1 MGSGG
6 TEEKAEKNKRMR
18 KMNIRKRGIRIKKRR
33 RPDLNL
39 PSMK

>member
-33 RPDLNL
+33 PDLNL